1 MTFNSDG
8 WPVNLLLRRLI
19 LVHDFIFYFYTTL
32 KKLLEKIKLSFEYF
46 KNIMETGAFAPKE
59 KRANAPVS
67 IIFSNTWYF
76 KVIIIE

>member
-59 KRANAPVS
+59 K
-67 IIFSNTWYF
+67 
-76 KVIIIE
+76 